1 MADQTQPDIQYVQTK
16 NRAIEY
22 ELKQKEKGNP
32 YTLQELK
39 ASHHNHMLDRGKT
52 RVPLRW
58 LRHVG
63 TLITEVLMEKKAV
76 EEIGVTTQ
84 YDLEDAL
91 QSILFIFKREKPLYY
106 EYLKVSIDAMV
117 KDGYEDRFE

>member
-39 ASHHNHMLDRGKT
+39 ASHHNHMLDYE
-52 RVPLRW
+52 
-58 LRHVG
+58 
-63 TLITEVLMEKKAV
+63 IKK
-76 EEIGVTTQ
+76 IKNK
-84 YDLEDAL
+84 L
-91 QSILFIFKREKPLYY
+91 REK
-106 EYLKVSIDAMV
+106 
-117 KDGYEDRFE
+117 

>member
-39 ASHHNHMLDRGKT
+39 SSHHNFMLDHKMKINNLTYYLEILSNKLKT
-52 RVPLRW
+52 
-58 LRHVG
+58 
-63 TLITEVLMEKKAV
+63 
-76 EEIGVTTQ
+76 
-84 YDLEDAL
+84 
-91 QSILFIFKREKPLYY
+91 
-106 EYLKVSIDAMV
+106 
-117 KDGYEDRFE
+117 